1 MRSVLALATIAFT
14 ASAVATPWGWGVKRT
29 TSNCMSDSQAQTVAN
44 NFKTLIASYSDDFAD
59 QTLTTDFVDY
69 SDSVIELIN
78 GACTVDQNIPVSVPS
93 KDIPCLSAVCT
104 AGKRSTI
111 SCMSGNADLSPLQL
125 GSAVF
130 DSRES
135 FKSGQGAQP
144 AIPFEI
150 LNLWNNC
157 NSVSPHPTHSLLT
170 NVVRSN
176 TPITGYHPLA
186 LQGPRPGAPASHR
199 HYRP

>member
-1 MRSVLALATIAFT
+1 MRSVLALATVAFT
-14 ASAVATPWGWGVKRT
+14 ASAAASPWGWGTQRT
-29 TSNCMSDSQAQTVAN
+29 TSNCMSDSAASTVAN

-78 GACTVDQNIPVSVPS
+78 GACTVDQNIP
-93 KDIPCLSAVCT
+93 
-104 AGKRSTI
+104 
-111 SCMSGNADLSPLQL
+111 L

-157 NSVSPHPTHSLLT
+157 NSVTIRWLSKGPGQEPQQVTGIIVLETVKNADKKASQKWLIKTVYSEFNSGAWLVNLGVFNPTQC
-170 NVVRSN
+170 
-176 TPITGYHPLA
+176 P
-186 LQGPRPGAPASHR
+186 APAPPAAKTKRSIFV
-199 HYRP
+199 